1 VDAEERARHD
11 RLYAATEP
19 VVDAAVRAGWAGDV
33 PGIDRALA
41 WAVHLGE
48 AEAFFAAAMLASVA
62 TAGLRLPPGAD
73 GFMPVVVRG
82 GRPVDPDAPENA
94 ALAFVGR
101 FMAAAHAKDEG
112 AVGRRVRSDARPGR
126 DDRGARGVRHGVA
139 AAGQGRDRR
148 ARAREAAPA
157 AHPPASPR
165 PAQTSAT
172 QLRPLIQR
180 TSHDTRSIRIM
191 SNTRLDRGAETI
203 ATMRAEPEFA
213 ALEPVV
219 QHLTGRLAEIAPE
232 LEQPTVGAAWMILA
246 ETLAPLLQQGLPPHA
261 AVNVAQLAG
270 QLLYTGSETRLKT
283 PCPVV
288 HPSGRRCK
296 FVASGATDSLV
307 DAMMQ
312 THYGTYHTGLTWP
325 PPASDALAGPKLDQV
340 RQAAQERLDQQD
352 SQFERFA
359 ELVAA
364 AGGTVAEAVAL
375 QHWREAPDQ
384 DGD

>member
-1 VDAEERARHD
+1 
-11 RLYAATEP
+11 
-19 VVDAAVRAGWAGDV
+19 
-33 PGIDRALA
+33 
-41 WAVHLGE
+41 
-48 AEAFFAAAMLASVA
+48 
-62 TAGLRLPPGAD
+62 
-73 GFMPVVVRG
+73 
-82 GRPVDPDAPENA
+82 
-94 ALAFVGR
+94 
-101 FMAAAHAKDEG
+101 
-112 AVGRRVRSDARPGR
+112 
-126 DDRGARGVRHGVA
+126 
-139 AAGQGRDRR
+139 
-148 ARAREAAPA
+148 
-157 AHPPASPR
+157 
-165 PAQTSAT
+165 
-172 QLRPLIQR
+172 
-180 TSHDTRSIRIM
+180 M